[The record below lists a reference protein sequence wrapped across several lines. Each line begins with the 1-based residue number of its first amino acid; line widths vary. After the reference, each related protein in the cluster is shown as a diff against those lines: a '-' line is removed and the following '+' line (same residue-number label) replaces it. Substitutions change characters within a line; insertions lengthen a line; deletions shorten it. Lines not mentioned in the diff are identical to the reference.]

1 MKHAL
6 MLSCLAL
13 ATIALVSCGLAVGI
27 NARITNSSGGGVT
40 DILLSFTGGEEH
52 VAEIKAGALHKL
64 RLNPRGASSLTLQY
78 TGADGIVHTNKLGL
92 YFEPGYRGRIDIEI
106 GTNGVLTY
114 KDHTKPY

>member
-1 MKHAL
+1 MKRPGMFSFL
-6 MLSCLAL
+6 VF

-27 NARITNSSGGGVT
+27 NARITNGSGGDVK

-52 VAEIKAGALHKL
+52 VAQIRAGALHRL

-78 TGADGIVHTNKLGL
+78 TGADGVARTNKLGL

-106 GTNGVLTY
+106 GTNGTLTY